1 MSITVERFINGP
13 LETNSYLVADSSGD
27 ALIVD
32 PSGDVAALLT
42 AITEKKLIPRAV
54 VLTHGHFDHFLGLSD
69 CVARFP
75 TLPVYI
81 HPGEEGML
89 RDPEMNGS
97 MLIGLQLRYQGEVA
111 DLVEGDYQFGTIR
124 LTVLLVPGH
133 SPAGVAILVDTVL
146 LSGDILFANSIGR
159 SDLPGG
165 DGELLIAGIKQRLF
179 TLPDE
184 TIVCPGH
191 GGRTTIGREK
201 RMNPYL

>member
-42 AITEKKLIPRAV
+42 AVTEKKLIPRAV
-54 VLTHGHFDHFLGLSD
+54 VLTHGHFDHFLGLAD

-75 TLPVYI
+75 ELSVYI
-81 HPGEEGML
+81 HPDEVGML

-97 MLIGLQLRYQGEVA
+97 MLMGMQLRYLGEVA
-111 DLVEGDYQFGTIR
+111 DLVEGEHQIGTIR
-124 LTVLLVPGH
+124 FKVLLIPGH

-165 DGELLIAGIKQRLF
+165 DGELLVAGIKQHLF

-184 TIVCPGH
+184 TVVCPGH